1 MASREF
7 DDGVLIKYVEQAT
20 ASGTLGGSSFTN
32 ALITITGFGDTS
44 NGSGL
49 SLIPESVTV
58 SGVGTATLPA
68 PSPLLSARRVVSVER
83 TFGQFW
89 GGCGHGQRCVWLGP
103 VSGTAIFTSNNFVP
117 TTMGNLNITASGNST
132 FTAAARIRDLD
143 LIDLMAPEHSPSG
156 GEYWSAGNSPPIFK
170 RAFENLGGRANGPR
184 GG

>member
-1 MASREF
+1 MSNRPQ
-7 DDGVLIKYVEQAT
+7 L
-20 ASGTLGGSSFTN
+20 SGTLGGSSFTN

-58 SGVGTATLPA
+58 SGVGTATF
-68 PSPLLSARRVVSVER
+68 
-83 TFGQFW
+83 T
-89 GGCGHGQRCVWLGP
+89 GP
-103 VSGTAIFTSNNFVP
+103 VSSAVSQTGRIGGAYFRSVLARLWPRSTLRLVRTRVGNGDFHRKQFRAHKD
-117 TTMGNLNITASGNST
+117 TMGSLNITASGNST